1 MQKYIHYNKWTGS
14 IIGHSF
20 DKSNYCISMSI
31 VKINEILKLG
41 LYDHIVHNNQVIKK
55 DNIVRFNKEK
65 KLTEIKYDKHGTV
78 KLNIYPDDNLIKL
91 HVNSPFRFIDKQQ
104 IDRIKFEDPILKI
117 FVHSKKSPELLGT
130 LEIDLNEYFKTGKY
144 EQDISTILSKVNVT
158 DLIFK
163 THRCF
168 EHYAYEILES
178 DIIKI
183 KKIDRNLIDE
193 DCHIIV
199 DYWPN
204 RELFINET
212 YRVKNGIIIKNNV
225 RYWQE
230 FEHMLNDKIMI
241 GFIDKHNPAKLEHY
255 ISFTLKQ
262 LQEQESLSFD
272 KPYNIILTNKN
283 IYCNKKQLKIKYE
296 DTSN

>member
-14 IIGHSF
+14 IIGHSL
-20 DKSNYCISMSI
+20 DKSDYCISMPI
-31 VKINEILKLG
+31 IKINEILKLG

-78 KLNIYPDDNLIKL
+78 KLNIYPNDNVIKL
-91 HVNSPFRFIDKQQ
+91 HVDPPLRFIDTQQ

-130 LEIDLNEYFKTGKY
+130 LEIDLNEYFKTRKY
-144 EQDISTILSKVNVT
+144 EQDISTILSKVNAT
-158 DLIFK
+158 DIVFK

-178 DIIKI
+178 DRIKI
-183 KKIDRNLIDE
+183 KKIDRNLIDDE
-193 DCHIIV
+193 YHLILKPRDKIQSYKTIIPLV
-199 DYWPN
+199 
-204 RELFINET
+204 IQ
-212 YRVKNGIIIKNNV
+212 NNI

-230 FEHMLNDKIMI
+230 FEHMLNDKII
-241 GFIDKHNPAKLEHY
+241 VSFVDKDNPARLEHY
-255 ISFTLKQ
+255 VTFTLNDIKRN
-262 LQEQESLSFD
+262 SYFTSMVPIGI
-272 KPYNIILTNKN
+272 KNKT

>member
-1 MQKYIHYNKWTGS
+1 MQKYIHYNKWTGTINS
-14 IIGHSF
+14 Q
-20 DKSNYCISMSI
+20 SNKESDYSLLLST
-31 VKINEILKLG
+31 NEIDKLLEYG
-41 LYDHIVHNNQVIKK
+41 LENYIVHNNQVIKK

-65 KLTEIKYDKHGTV
+65 KLTEIKYDKYGTV

-91 HVNSPFRFIDKQQ
+91 HVDPPLRFIDKQQ

-144 EQDISTILSKVNVT
+144 EQDISIILSKIKVT
-158 DLIFK
+158 NLMFK

-178 DIIKI
+178 DRIKI
-183 KKIDRNLIDE
+183 KKIDRNLIDKT
-193 DCHIIV
+193 HHLGIIFEKTLLYV
-199 DYWPN
+199 GKDK
-204 RELFINET
+204 I
-212 YRVKNGIIIKNNV
+212 KKGIIIRNNI

-230 FEHMLNDKIMI
+230 FEHMLHDKIVVS
-241 GFIDKHNPAKLEHY
+241 FVHKNNPAKLEHY

-272 KPYNIILTNKN
+272 KPYNVLLTNKT

-296 DTSN
+296 NTSN